1 MKNEAIRQTIPTTY
15 SASLMSRIEE
25 KIKTEVAWETTEMS
39 KTAFYL
45 PPVHKR
51 KQQPYVENVDSR
63 NLSPQMGHL
72 SQASGFFE
80 QNEFERKKQ
89 LLLKRYSFPSTAPIV
104 KSPKEMDEP
113 YAFLAQQ
120 LILSNEST
128 MHAKQRAKKK
138 VSKNAAI
145 IDVSQVMKDAETLL
159 QTAKLAL
166 RQSRRQALDAPI
178 NFESLPKRRSESPS
192 SLNSSPKVIPGPQ
205 NQNLLNNSPIAPVLN
220 SVQKLDP
227 KASFSHG
234 AKHSPGPMIR
244 IFKAE
249 MAPVVPHRTKNQL
262 AGGELHARDLN
273 GEGRRAVS
281 NRTAM
286 NADVC
291 KADNAPAN
299 PTKKNVQ
306 DEK

>member
-1 MKNEAIRQTIPTTY
+1 
-15 SASLMSRIEE
+15 MSRIEE

-63 NLSPQMGHL
+63 NLSPQIGRL

-89 LLLKRYSFPSTAPIV
+89 LLLKKYSFPSTAPIV

-120 LILSNEST
+120 LILSNESS

-166 RQSRRQALDAPI
+166 RQSRCKAPDAPI
-178 NFESLPKRRSESPS
+178 SPANCESLPKQRSESPS
-192 SLNSSPKVIPGPQ
+192 SINSSPKAIPGSLQ

-227 KASFSHG
+227 KVSFSHG
-234 AKHSPGPMIR
+234 VNHSPGPIIR

-262 AGGELHARDLN
+262 AGGELHGRDLN

-291 KADNAPAN
+291 KADNAPTN